1 MAERRRAAGAKDK
14 MAPPGQVTPTAAE
27 VIAMLASVVDAT
39 TRLEGKLD
47 RVLAELASL
56 PRPARHHPP
65 RGPAATHP
73 LRNRLSCR
81 DHRPRPRRAR
91 QCAHD
96 RRDH

>member
-1 MAERRRAAGAKDK
+1 MAERRRAGGANDK
-14 MAPPGQVTPTAAE
+14 VAPPGQVPTAAE
-27 VIAMLASVVDAT
+27 VIAMLASVVAAT
-39 TRLEGKLD
+39 TRVEGKLD

-56 PRPARHHPP
+56 PRPTGQRAL
-65 RGPAATHP
+65 RGSAATHP